1 MTGADPWGGEGAPSV
16 EQVLRRVAF
25 HIRQR
30 IAEPG
35 VAERVAERAR
45 ITRKTLARY
54 AAAEAQLSPAD
65 VRGAGPR
72 RLDLFVAICRALDEN
87 PGKVL
92 WAATLAGDYGAMRT
106 LLEAEVHLQRE
117 LRIVAEPGGPRSLA
131 LRLVRGPDPATEAEG
146 DGRAAVGP

>member
-1 MTGADPWGGEGAPSV
+1 MASMKAVETWGGEAPPSV
-16 EQVLRRVAF
+16 EQVLRRIAF

-35 VAERVAERAR
+35 MAERVTARAR

-54 AAAEAQLSPAD
+54 ASFEPLAPTAADP
-65 VRGAGPR
+65 RNGGPR

-92 WAATLAGDYGAMRT
+92 WAATLAADYAAMRT
-106 LLEAEVHLQRE
+106 LLDAEVHLQRE
-117 LRIVAEPGGPRSLA
+117 LRILAEPGGPRSLA
-131 LRLVRGPDPATEAEG
+131 LRLVREPAG
-146 DGRAAVGP
+146 GRGG

>member
-1 MTGADPWGGEGAPSV
+1 MRVVETWGGDAPPSV
-16 EQVLRRVAF
+16 EQVLRRIAF

-35 VAERVAERAR
+35 VAERVAARAR
-45 ITRKTLARY
+45 VTRKTLARY
-54 AAAEAQLSPAD
+54 AEFDPPHATGE

-92 WAATLAGDYGAMRT
+92 WAATLATDYPAMRT
-106 LLEAEVHLQRE
+106 LLEADVHLQRE

-131 LRLVRGPDPATEAEG
+131 LRLVRAPGG
-146 DGRAAVGP
+146 GAA

>member
-1 MTGADPWGGEGAPSV
+1 MRVVETWGGDAPPSV
-16 EQVLRRVAF
+16 EQVLRRIAF

-35 VAERVAERAR
+35 MAERVAARAR

-54 AAAEAQLSPAD
+54 AAFDSPQAPGE

-92 WAATLAGDYGAMRT
+92 WAATLAADYPAMRI
-106 LLEAEVHLQRE
+106 LLEADVHLQRE
-117 LRIVAEPGGPRSLA
+117 LQIVAEPGGPSSLA
-131 LRLVRGPDPATEAEG
+131 LRLVRAPGG
-146 DGRAAVGP
+146 GAA

>member
-1 MTGADPWGGEGAPSV
+1 MKVVETWGGDGPPTV
-16 EQVLRRVAF
+16 DQVLRRVAF

-35 VAERVAERAR
+35 VAERVAARAR

-54 AAAEAQLSPAD
+54 AAFDPPRAAGE

-92 WAATLAGDYGAMRT
+92 WAATLAADYPAMRT
-106 LLEAEVHLQRE
+106 LLEADVHLQRQ
-117 LRIVAEPGGPRSLA
+117 LRILADPGGPRSLA
-131 LRLVRGPDPATEAEG
+131 LQLVEEPLPRPLAGAEG
-146 DGRAAVGP
+146 RKG